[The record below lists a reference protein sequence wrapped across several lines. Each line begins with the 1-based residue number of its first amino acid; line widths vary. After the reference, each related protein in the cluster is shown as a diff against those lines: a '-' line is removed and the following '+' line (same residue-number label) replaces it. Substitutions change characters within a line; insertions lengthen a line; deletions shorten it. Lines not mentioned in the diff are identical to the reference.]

1 MADSTELDSVLNTMF
16 DRFREQ
22 DIAENSKE
30 IALLNAEFPEPV
42 SPYLF
47 HRYIKFRAYGEDP
60 VPESAIRV
68 LARVMAYR
76 YAPHIHEHT
85 EESFLITDLYAR
97 YKDYDRHFSG
107 LMSSIEGTACSRDK
121 ALGVMDL
128 VTRRL
133 SGRPHPEPRWNLPD
147 PRTWDQWVSLAR
159 GFADFPTGNV
169 NSYIEAL
176 AELTVSYNEINAEHN
191 NDKGT

>member
-1 MADSTELDSVLNTMF
+1 MADSTELDSVLNAMF

-30 IALLNAEFPEPV
+30 IELLNAEFPEPV

-68 LARVMAYR
+68 LARFMAYR

-85 EESFLITDLYAR
+85 EESSLMTDLYAR

-147 PRTWDQWVSLAR
+147 PRTWDQWIRLAR